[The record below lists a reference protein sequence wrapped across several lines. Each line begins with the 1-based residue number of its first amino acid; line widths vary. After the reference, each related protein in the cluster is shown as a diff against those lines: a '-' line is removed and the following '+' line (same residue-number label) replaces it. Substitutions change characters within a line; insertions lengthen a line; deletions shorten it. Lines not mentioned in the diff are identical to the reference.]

1 MSDYGWLITE
11 GSPDI
16 GLDVETGTKGPRD
29 ILDSL
34 EALLDNGSGEQ
45 FRMYDDDGEWYYTGR
60 IVGEYDGFE
69 PLDDYG
75 MPNAGCTEI
84 KFLSDGKWTTI

>member
-16 GLDVETGTKGPRD
+16 GLDDEIGTKGPRD

-34 EALLDNGSGEQ
+34 EALLDGGAGEQ

-60 IVGEYDGFE
+60 IIGEYDGFE

>member
-45 FRMYDDDGEWYYTGR
+45 FRMYDDDGEWSAPAYSSLY
-60 IVGEYDGFE
+60 IAVPE
-69 PLDDYG
+69 PV
-75 MPNAGCTEI
+75 T
-84 KFLSDGKWTTI
+84 LSLLTLGGLVLFRRRTA

>member
-16 GLDVETGTKGPRD
+16 GLDDEIGTKGPRD

-34 EALLDNGSGEQ
+34 EALLDGGAGEF
-45 FRMYDDDGEWYYTGR
+45 FRMYDDDGEWYYTCLLYTSR
-60 IVGEYDGFE
+60 CV
-69 PLDDYG
+69 
-75 MPNAGCTEI
+75 
-84 KFLSDGKWTTI
+84 